1 MKVWSKYGQMLNDPI
16 RNLHLRLAFQNGDI
30 ATAHNVIS
38 RKNRNDFRLSIY
50 RQLHFLQETKETVFV
65 NSTSILPDYDDDID
79 GHNDTGTH
87 DSLLEEHQKMRIHTP
102 PLTYEV
108 PGELPQ
114 NVELTISGTGCAVV
128 QVSSHYYF
136 LKK

>member
-1 MKVWSKYGQMLNDPI
+1 M
-16 RNLHLRLAFQNGDI
+16 
-30 ATAHNVIS
+30 IS
-38 RKNRNDFRLSIY
+38 VFSIN
-50 RQLHFLQETKETVFV
+50 RQLNFLQETKETVFV

-79 GHNDTGTH
+79 GHNETGTH

-128 QVSSHYYF
+128 QVSSHYYD
-136 LKK
+136 